1 MVSVN
6 ATFFVQLLQF
16 ILLVFILNFLLI
28 RPLMKTVR
36 ERDLKIQ
43 KTKEE
48 ISEIQQRIKGLLE
61 GMKEQELS
69 VIRAA
74 NHKRELM
81 KQEAEK
87 EALQLQEKVR
97 QEVEERRRTLS
108 EQIESS
114 IATELQRVETNAA
127 ILAKEIMARL
137 LMRGSNER
145 V

>member
-1 MVSVN
+1 MVNVN

-36 ERDLKIQ
+36 EREAKIQ
-43 KTKEE
+43 KTKDE

-87 EALQLQEKVR
+87 EALELQEKVR
-97 QEVEERRRTLS
+97 QEVKERRKTLS
-108 EQIESS
+108 QQIESS

-137 LMRGSNER
+137 MMRGSNER